1 MRERNL
7 GIASNSNSPPN
18 NHMDHTEEGWLYDGS
33 SVNRLWEKSAL
44 GRILD
49 NGKLLLSSSEL
60 IFCINHRNIP
70 PPNQDWLAESVT
82 DESGLLEESA
92 VLEALRVPGN
102 RVMIGKNI
110 ALMGHNSATSSWAVR
125 WSSDKHPKVDH
136 PVSEII
142 YFHSDDK
149 FDENELY
156 EWCKEVT
163 ELNRIAEVLVVDEE
177 QSVVTYRLNIQDIKG
192 NMGPLDL
199 SLFKKIV
206 QIDHITTASGGA
218 FFPNVID
225 WPLEIVGIPLHGGR
239 QVDPDELNIIRTI
252 GNIESDF
259 DLDTSSVSL
268 EQADIF
274 GLTMSSSLLLELWGR
289 GLNTRSG
296 FKYGTSWRCYP
307 GGVGEGH
314 APWLV
319 IDPYSKKRENITED
333 WSDACLSSRLA
344 AGVNKQW
351 VYPVRKEGVWKF
363 LEVSRPPSD
372 SRWTNPT
379 RK

>member
-1 MRERNL
+1 
-7 GIASNSNSPPN
+7 
-18 NHMDHTEEGWLYDGS
+18 MDHTEGGWLYDGS

-44 GRILD
+44 GRMLD
-49 NGKLLLSSSEL
+49 NGKLMLSSSEL
-60 IFCINHRNIP
+60 IFCINHRNIS
-70 PPNQDWLAESVT
+70 PPNQDWLAKSMAH
-82 DESGLLEESA
+82 DSSLMEEAA

-102 RVMIGKNI
+102 KIIIGNNI
-110 ALMGHNSATSSWAVR
+110 ALVGFISSSSSWALR
-125 WSSDKHPKVDH
+125 WSSDKHPKLDP

-156 EWCKEVT
+156 DWCKEVT
-163 ELNRIAEVLVVDEE
+163 EHNRIAEVLVVDEE
-177 QSVVTYRLNIQDIKG
+177 QSVVTYRLNIVNFKG
-192 NMGPLDL
+192 NMGPLTL
-199 SLFKKIV
+199 SLFKNIV
-206 QIDHITTASGGA
+206 QRAHKSTASGGA
-218 FFPNVID
+218 FFPNVND
-225 WPLEIVGIPLHGGR
+225 WPLEMVGIPLHGGR
-239 QVDPDELNIIRTI
+239 QVDPNELNIIRKL
-252 GNIESDF
+252 GNIELEF
-259 DLDTSSVSL
+259 DLESSSMSL
-268 EQADIF
+268 EQADNF
-274 GLTMSSSLLLELWGR
+274 GLSMSSSLLLELWLR
-289 GLNTRSG
+289 GFNTRSG

-319 IDPYSKKRENITED
+319 VDPYSKKRENTTED

-351 VYPVRKEGVWKF
+351 VYPLVKDGAWKF

>member
-7 GIASNSNSPPN
+7 GIASNSKSLPN
-18 NHMDHTEEGWLYDGS
+18 VHMDHTEQGWVFNGS

-49 NGKLLLSSSEL
+49 NGQLILSSAEL
-60 IFCINHRNIP
+60 LFCINHRNIS
-70 PPNQDWLAESVT
+70 PPNQDWLAKSVT
-82 DESGLLEESA
+82 HESGLLEEAA

-102 RVMIGKNI
+102 RVIIGENI
-110 ALMGHNSATSSWAVR
+110 ALLGFYSASGSWALR
-125 WSSDKHPKVDH
+125 WPSNKHPKSDL
-136 PVSEII
+136 PESEII
-142 YFHSDDK
+142 YFHSEDK
-149 FDENELY
+149 FNENELY

-163 ELNRIAEVLVVDEE
+163 ELDRIAEVLVVDEE
-177 QSVVTYRLNIQDIKG
+177 QSVVTYRLNIADIKG
-192 NMGPLDL
+192 NMGSIDL

-206 QIDHITTASGGA
+206 EMDHKNTASGGA

-225 WPLEIVGIPLHGGR
+225 WPLETVGIPLHGGR
-239 QVDPDELNIIRTI
+239 QVDFTELNIIHSL
-252 GNIESDF
+252 GNYEAELDLESSP
-259 DLDTSSVSL
+259 LTL
-268 EQADIF
+268 EQASKI
-274 GLTMSSSLLLELWGR
+274 GLSLSSNLLLDLWGR

-319 IDPYSKKRENITED
+319 IDPYSKKREYSTED

-344 AGVNKQW
+344 AGVNKRW
-351 VYPVRKEGVWKF
+351 AYPLRLDGAWKF

-372 SRWTNPT
+372 SRWANPT